1 VPPIDQAGGQFSAD
15 QFLLQEELDD
25 HPAKV
30 LRHSLDIP
38 EKDMHESAGFI
49 EATLQNEAVVMG
61 IPSLEGFTRKRTEI
75 LESAF
80 RIGALDASDTLRV
93 VPAENELLHDFRYP
107 FYSKAAVNP
116 GIFLFV
122 LLGEALEVFLEQKL
136 DRADSPLP
144 IGRLLGR
151 SKLKGQR

>member
-1 VPPIDQAGGQFSAD
+1 M
-15 QFLLQEELDD
+15 
-25 HPAKV
+25 K
-30 LRHSLDIP
+30 
-38 EKDMHESAGFI
+38 
-49 EATLQNEAVVMG
+49 
-61 IPSLEGFTRKRTEI
+61 KRTEI

-122 LLGEALEVFLEQKL
+122 LLGEALKVLLEEKL
-136 DRADSPLP
+136 DRTDSPLP

-151 SKLKGQR
+151 SKLKGQLSFHIEL